1 MLVRNSFT
9 EFVHILILRINT
21 ACSWDPLTCNLD
33 NLLIQLGTEVIPKW
47 YDLGLVIGIAKEILD
62 EYSTHPARECLV
74 DVLDYWIRNSCDVL
88 TWRDVAETLKE
99 IRLHELAERAYQIG
113 TFLFHYSYSMQCIL
127 QHLQGRCIQK

>member
-21 ACSWDPLTCNLD
+21 ACSWDPLIITCNLD

-47 YDLGLVIGIAKEILD
+47 YDLGLVVGIAKEILD

-74 DVLDYWIRNSCDVL
+74 EVLDYWIRNSRDVL

-99 IRLHELAERAYQIG
+99 IGLHELAENVLRTYQIG
-113 TFLFHYSYSMQCIL
+113 TFLFHYSYSV
-127 QHLQGRCIQK
+127 